1 MNIFSMFFLSA
12 FGLFNLFGLNQGLFI
27 KQLIFLI
34 IGFAL
39 FFVTKS
45 IGAHFFRVNSK
56 FFYWFFIAILIITY
70 IVGLE
75 VKGSRRWLNFYI
87 FNFQGSEFFKV
98 FFILFLAE
106 ILSVKKILSNSFLNL
121 VKIFGYFLLPFLI
134 IFKQPDLGNAM
145 VYFFIFATMLTFS
158 NFAKKYLGYL
168 VGLIIFLSPI
178 GWLLLKDYQKL
189 RILSFISPHLD
200 VQGSAY
206 NMIQAVITIGSGMF
220 FGRGLGLGTQS
231 RLFFLPENTTDFA
244 FASLIEQFG
253 FFGGFFVLIFFTTI
267 TIYLVKKT
275 IYFHY
280 QGPDED
286 QKKFLYCM
294 GILTYFVSQ
303 TIINLGMNMGI
314 MPVAGITLPLISYG
328 GSSVIAL
335 LMGFALIPQ

>member
-1 MNIFSMFFLSA
+1 
-12 FGLFNLFGLNQGLFI
+12 
-27 KQLIFLI
+27 
-34 IGFAL
+34 
-39 FFVTKS
+39 
-45 IGAHFFRVNSK
+45 
-56 FFYWFFIAILIITY
+56 
-70 IVGLE
+70 
-75 VKGSRRWLNFYI
+75 
-87 FNFQGSEFFKV
+87 
-98 FFILFLAE
+98 
-106 ILSVKKILSNSFLNL
+106 
-121 VKIFGYFLLPFLI
+121 
-134 IFKQPDLGNAM
+134 
-145 VYFFIFATMLTFS
+145 
-158 NFAKKYLGYL
+158 
-168 VGLIIFLSPI
+168 
-178 GWLLLKDYQKL
+178 
-189 RILSFISPHLD
+189 
-200 VQGSAY
+200 
-206 NMIQAVITIGSGMF
+206 MIQAVITIGSGMF

-253 FFGGFFVLIFFTTI
+253 FFGGFFVLIFFTAI